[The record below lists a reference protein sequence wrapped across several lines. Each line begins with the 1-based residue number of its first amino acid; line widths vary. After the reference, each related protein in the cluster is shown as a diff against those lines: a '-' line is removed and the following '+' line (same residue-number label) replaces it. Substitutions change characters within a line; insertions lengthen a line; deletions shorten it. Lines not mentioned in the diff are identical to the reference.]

1 MAPVTASSL
10 PSAPPAPRPSTE
22 RAHTSPWLV
31 PAAVVIVLVLWAS
44 AFIAIRSAAHS
55 FTPGPLALIRL
66 VVGAVLLGVA
76 ASRSRGSLPRG
87 RDLGLVVL
95 YGLAW
100 FGGYNLA
107 LNAAERHLDPGTTAM
122 LVNVAP
128 ILIAVAA
135 GWLLHEGFPRPLLAG
150 LAVAFAGVV
159 VISVGEGAHGGTGTG
174 VVLALIAAVL
184 YTIGVL
190 SQKFALR
197 SVGATQATWLGC
209 SVAAIAMMPFA
220 PQTVH
225 ELAHARTGDILLA
238 VYLGAFPMALGF
250 LLWAFALSRTTAGT
264 LGSTTLAVPA
274 IAVLMSWILLD
285 QLPTVTAGIG
295 GAICLIGVVIAT
307 VRTRRRG
314 SADRVREP
322 ERPDR
327 QAMDLEPRGE
337 RLA

>member
-1 MAPVTASSL
+1 MNTPTWA
-10 PSAPPAPRPSTE
+10 
-22 RAHTSPWLV
+22 V
-31 PAAVVIVLVLWAS
+31 PAAVLTVLVLWAS

-66 VVGAVLLGVA
+66 VVGAALLGLA
-76 ASRSRGSLPRG
+76 TRRSWRALPRG
-87 RDLGLVVL
+87 GDLGLVVI

-100 FGGYNLA
+100 FGAYNLA

-128 ILIAVAA
+128 ILIALAA
-135 GWLLHEGFPRPLLAG
+135 GWLLKEGFPRPLLTG
-150 LAVAFAGVV
+150 LTVAFAGVV
-159 VISVGEGAHGGTGTG
+159 VISLGEGAHGGNGG
-174 VVLALIAAVL
+174 AVGLALAAAIL
-184 YTIGVL
+184 YAVGVL

-209 SVAAIAMMPFA
+209 TVAAIAMMGFA

-274 IAVLMSWILLD
+274 IAVLMSWVLLD
-285 QLPTVTAGIG
+285 QLPTVTSGIG
-295 GAICLIGVVIAT
+295 GAICLIGVLIAT
-307 VRTRRRG
+307 ARVRRRR

-322 ERPDR
+322 ERPHGE
-327 QAMDLEPRGE
+327 AVEPEPLGE
-337 RLA
+337 PLA